1 MTKAEAQNNNALPH
15 DLILEGRGKLTVTGV
30 RRMLRCDPDSAA
42 METTKGTLT
51 LAGAQLSVTSLDLDK
66 GEVKLTGGWM
76 CWSIRLSGRRAGFC
90 TACSTDGPGAFPRA
104 GGAGGCRLRRA
115 GGLPRGRPG
124 IFPVRGRG
132 RFCRTCC

>member
-15 DLILEGRGKLTVTGV
+15 DLNLEGRGKLTVTGV

-66 GEVKLTGGWM
+66 GEVKLTG
-76 CWSIRLSGRRAGFC
+76 RVDVLEY
-90 TACSTDGPGAFPRA
+90 TAQRTA
-104 GGAGGCRLRRA
+104 GGFLHRL
-115 GGLPRGRPG
+115 
-124 IFPVRGRG
+124 FH
-132 RFCRTCC
+132 

>member
-1 MTKAEAQNNNALPH
+1 MTKTEAQNNNALPH

-66 GEVKLTGGWM
+66 GEVSSPGGWM

-90 TACSTDGPGAFPRA
+90 TACSTDGARRFPPGRW
-104 GGAGGCRLRRA
+104 GRRLPPA
-115 GGLPRGRPG
+115 PCWGPASGRPG
-124 IFPVRGRG
+124 IFPGAGRG
-132 RFCRTCC
+132 RFCRTYC

>member
-51 LAGAQLSVTSLDLDK
+51 LAGAHQ
-66 GEVKLTGGWM
+66 WN
-76 CWSIRLSGRRAGFC
+76 RR
-90 TACSTDGPGAFPRA
+90 
-104 GGAGGCRLRRA
+104 CRNPPA
-115 GGLPRGRPG
+115 
-124 IFPVRGRG
+124 VR
-132 RFCRTCC
+132 

>member
-66 GEVKLTGGWM
+66 GEVKLTGRWM
-76 CWSIRLSGRRAGFC
+76 CWSIRLSG
-90 TACSTDGPGAFPRA
+90 TA
-104 GGAGGCRLRRA
+104 GGFLHRL
-115 GGLPRGRPG
+115 
-124 IFPVRGRG
+124 FH
-132 RFCRTCC
+132 

>member
-30 RRMLRCDPDSAA
+30 RRMLRCDSDSAA

-66 GEVKLTGGWM
+66 GEVKLTGRVDVLEYM
-76 CWSIRLSGRRAGFC
+76 AQR
-90 TACSTDGPGAFPRA
+90 TA
-104 GGAGGCRLRRA
+104 GGFLHRL
-115 GGLPRGRPG
+115 
-124 IFPVRGRG
+124 FH
-132 RFCRTCC
+132 